1 MRERK
6 SKKQIPEPEHV
17 AVPKH
22 VPVPWSLPVTVDDV
36 SEETARHFKLVA
48 DADTRAAVAKV
59 AELRDLPR
67 LEATF
72 DVTRRGSKA
81 LHVAGKVSATVGQNC
96 VVTLEPLSNEV
107 AENVDLVFA
116 PPSPMVEQQAV
127 DDDEGAPKRG
137 RRNVDGPEAL
147 IDGAVDLAALAIEF
161 LILGLDPYPR
171 KEGAVFQPPQEV
183 EPDPGPFAALAGLV
197 GKERDGH

>member
-6 SKKQIPEPEHV
+6 SKKKLPEPKHV

-36 SEETARHFKLVA
+36 PEETARHFKLTA

-72 DVTRRGSKA
+72 EVTRRGSNA
-81 LHVAGKVSATVGQNC
+81 ACRRQGFGDGRPELRGDARA
-96 VVTLEPLSNEV
+96 
-107 AENVDLVFA
+107 A
-116 PPSPMVEQQAV
+116 QQ
-127 DDDEGAPKRG
+127 
-137 RRNVDGPEAL
+137 
-147 IDGAVDLAALAIEF
+147 
-161 LILGLDPYPR
+161 
-171 KEGAVFQPPQEV
+171 
-183 EPDPGPFAALAGLV
+183 
-197 GKERDGH
+197 